1 MKKVILLILT
11 IISVSAYAGKKPLI
25 EDYDK
30 VVAAAKAEI
39 EKSLQAPEGEL
50 FLFAQAKGI
59 SGTFSFDITIH
70 EKGLVATVFVV
81 SNEAGTIKSQNNLK
95 DFVKAMK
102 FNFKMPKGKD
112 YKFNY
117 VFNFNQ

>member
-1 MKKVILLILT
+1 MKKAILILFT
-11 IISVSAYAGKKPLI
+11 IISISAYAGKKPLI
-25 EDYDK
+25 EDYEK
-30 VVAAAKAEI
+30 VVATAKAEL

-50 FLFAQAKGI
+50 YLFAQENAI

-70 EKGLVATVFVV
+70 EKGLVATVFVA
-81 SNEAGTIKSQNNLK
+81 SNEGESIKSQNMLK

-117 VFNFNQ
+117 LFKFNQ